1 MTGHQLQPEELRW
14 RAFVLFLFFFPFVC
28 PLTGVMFL
36 RWFLVSC
43 PGFVHPAWPECQ
55 PRPWPLLFYQS
66 LTSFPLSSSASSFLP
81 LLSLLAP
88 SLNERNQHGFP
99 SSSLLSPPSFHLWFP
114 LCACKFLALTSNM
127 SVRLHPSP
135 HLLITQQIHA
145 NMYLWLSW
153 GTYVII
159 CKNRQISSQLHPGAL
174 YDDYS
179 CFTVTGVYLYLV
191 VCSHGLCL

>member
-1 MTGHQLQPEELRW
+1 
-14 RAFVLFLFFFPFVC
+14 
-28 PLTGVMFL
+28 MFL

-66 LTSFPLSSSASSFLP
+66 LTSIPLSSSASSFLS
-81 LLSLLAP
+81 LLSLLP
-88 SLNERNQHGFP
+88 PPLNELSQHGFP
-99 SSSLLSPPSFHLWFP
+99 LSLLSPPSFHLWFP
-114 LCACKFLALTSNM
+114 LCACIFSALTSTM

-159 CKNRQISSQLHPGAL
+159 CKKQTDFWSATSRGHFMMIAIVLQLHLFTFISPSARAVCVYSLFPVLRLTTEPANRWQHHNPGCKICL
-174 YDDYS
+174 
-179 CFTVTGVYLYLV
+179 
-191 VCSHGLCL
+191 CSQN